1 MTGEVP
7 SISISMSLTPN
18 PHSYSSL
25 TPPILSLTVTSH
37 ASRPLTI
44 MTWHTLLYP
53 DLALVQSAFRIR
65 DLTAGTEA
73 DQTRIQLSRLP
84 LRRQIGSYD
93 EGRFLTLFP
102 EQPATVSTPFGN
114 HTERP
119 RPEGHPERMKQ
130 CARGQIPRRVRGVD
144 GLVVGRKYELSV
156 CGCLKVWWWRWGTRE
171 EVLEPEGGPNWSMG
185 ESETA
190 FEIDAEEIEPV
201 TFHVVE

>member
-1 MTGEVP
+1 
-7 SISISMSLTPN
+7 
-18 PHSYSSL
+18 
-25 TPPILSLTVTSH
+25 
-37 ASRPLTI
+37 

-102 EQPATVSTPFGN
+102 EQPATFSTPFGN

-185 ESETA
+185 KSETA